1 MDSLITRAVAG
12 RGEPPALWRQ
22 VLQRIEQDA
31 AAAFVYA
38 PTYVYAVNRRYR
50 DVIIRPESS
59 WISLWRWSVGP
70 AAARDRAGY

>member
-1 MDSLITRAVAG
+1 MTRAVAG
-12 RGEPPALWRQ
+12 QGDTRALWRQ

-31 AAAFVYA
+31 AAAFIFA

-59 WISLWRWSVGP
+59 WISLWRWSVSP
-70 AAARDRAGY
+70 ALARNQAGY